1 MSTPSRRS
9 SRPAGFSK
17 VAGTLRVPSA
27 RLAKS
32 ACRSH
37 ARVTARGAWLLHGFT
52 LVELLVVIAI
62 IGTLVALLL
71 PAVQRARETARQTQC
86 MNNLKQIGLALVAFD
101 TSKQRLPGY
110 AQLVKRANDTWV
122 RGIVNT
128 DNRIEV
134 ENAIDTAVPFT
145 PPATAWDIS
154 WAAMILPNM
163 DRQDIWDQMVNP
175 KVARSVTA
183 AVREGILEIRP
194 IAAYTCP
201 SDTDATSNVNLA
213 ALSYIANTGA
223 WDWDGVVSS
232 ASFLFPPGEGD
243 TTDNGL
249 FQNQAAYLRVVP
261 PKTPPQMQI
270 GKIRDGASTT
280 IMVSENDNKDYEPTA
295 ANQPYFTWLGGDGID
310 FGTEQQL
317 GFVWVVSE
325 NPQPGNTITNQE
337 RINRDSTNPP
347 TWDPQLP
354 DFARPASHHSGGVNV
369 VFADGHTQYLR
380 EDVDYL
386 VYQRLMTPNGKNCV
400 DPVAWGMPVGSSPPP
415 IVTFR
420 RAAPLSEAD
429 YQ

>member
-1 MSTPSRRS
+1 
-9 SRPAGFSK
+9 
-17 VAGTLRVPSA
+17 
-27 RLAKS
+27 
-32 ACRSH
+32 
-37 ARVTARGAWLLHGFT
+37 

-86 MNNLKQIGLALVAFD
+86 MNNLKQLGLALVAFD

-122 RGIVNT
+122 RGIVNA

-134 ENAIDTAVPFT
+134 ENAVDSAAPFS
-145 PPATAWDIS
+145 PADANPRPWDVG

-163 DRQDIWDQMVNP
+163 DRQDIWDQIVNP
-175 KVARSVTA
+175 NVARSVDDA
-183 AVREGILEIRP
+183 EREGILEIRP

-213 ALSYIANTGA
+213 ALSYVVNTGA
-223 WDWDGVVSS
+223 WDRNTAGD
-232 ASFLFPPGEGD
+232 FLYIRATPAPGEGD

-249 FQNQAAYLRVVP
+249 FQNQAAYVRDNR
-261 PKTPPQMQI
+261 TPPQMQI

-280 IMVSENDNKDYEPTA
+280 IMVSENDDKNYEPTA
-295 ANQPYFTWLGGDGID
+295 AGQPYFTWLGGDGVA

-325 NPQPGNTITNQE
+325 NPRPDPNPATSTNITNQE
-337 RINRDSTNPP
+337 RINRETGVVTPFP
-347 TWDPQLP
+347 ARIP
-354 DFARPASHHSGGVNV
+354 DFARPASHHTGGVNV
-369 VFADGHTQYLR
+369 VYADGHTQYLR

-386 VYQRLMTPNGKNCV
+386 VYQRLITPNGRNCV
-400 DPVAWGMPVGSSPPP
+400 DPVAWMPIPDPGP
-415 IVTFR
+415 IHSFR
-420 RAAPLSEAD
+420 TAPPLSEAD

>member
-9 SRPAGFSK
+9 SRPTGF
-17 VAGTLRVPSA
+17 TLRSA
-27 RLAKS
+27 
-32 ACRSH
+32 
-37 ARVTARGAWLLHGFT
+37 GFT

-122 RGIVNT
+122 RGIVNA
-128 DNRIEV
+128 DDRIEV
-134 ENAIDTAVPFT
+134 ENAVDNAAPFS
-145 PPATAWDIS
+145 PPNNAWDVS

-163 DRQDIWDQMVNP
+163 DRQDIWDQLVNP
-175 KVARSVTA
+175 NVADSVNPPDNQ
-183 AVREGILEIRP
+183 GILEIRP
-194 IAAYTCP
+194 IEAYVCP
-201 SDTDATSNVNLA
+201 SDTDAKSNVNLA

-223 WDWDGVVSS
+223 WDRDTGGD
-232 ASFLFPPGEGD
+232 FLFPPNMGD

-249 FQNQAAYLRVVP
+249 FQNQAAYVRDNR
-261 PKTPPQMQI
+261 TPPQMQI

-280 IMVSENDNKDYEPTA
+280 IMVSENDNKNYEPTA
-295 ANQPYFTWLGGDGID
+295 AGQPYFTWLGGDGVA

-317 GFVWVVSE
+317 GFVWVVNES
-325 NPQPGNTITNQE
+325 PLPGTDIDDQQ
-337 RINRDSTNPP
+337 RINRDSTSPP

-354 DFARPASHHSGGVNV
+354 EFARPASHHTGGVNV

-380 EDVDYL
+380 EDIDYL
-386 VYQRLMTPNGKNCV
+386 VYQRLMTPNGRNCV
-400 DPVAWGMPVGSSPPP
+400 NPVDWSDQITDPGA
-415 IVTFR
+415 IYKFR
-420 RAAPLSEAD
+420 TAPPLSEAD